1 MQMVRTVLRFL
12 LAAVLLGAGVMHFVD
27 PWFFVQIMPPYL
39 PWHWEAVYVSG
50 VIEIVLGIGLLIP
63 ATSRLAAWGAIA
75 LFIAVFPANLH
86 MAMANVQFDPPPP
99 MGQPTQTAAWMR
111 LPMQLVLIAWAYWL
125 TREPARRRRRSVR
138 L

>member
-1 MQMVRTVLRFL
+1 MVRTVLRFL

-63 ATSRLAAWGAIA
+63 ATSRFAAWGAIA

-125 TREPARRRRRSVR
+125 TREPERGRRRVR

>member
-1 MQMVRTVLRFL
+1 MPMVRTVLRLL

-50 VIEIVLGIGLLIP
+50 VIEILLGIGLLIP

-86 MAMANVQFDPPPP
+86 MAMANVQFDPPPAS
-99 MGQPTQTAAWMR
+99 GQPSQTAAWLR
-111 LPMQLVLIAWAYWL
+111 LPVQLVLIAWAYWL
-125 TREPARRRRRSVR
+125 TREPGRRRRSTLR
-138 L
+138 